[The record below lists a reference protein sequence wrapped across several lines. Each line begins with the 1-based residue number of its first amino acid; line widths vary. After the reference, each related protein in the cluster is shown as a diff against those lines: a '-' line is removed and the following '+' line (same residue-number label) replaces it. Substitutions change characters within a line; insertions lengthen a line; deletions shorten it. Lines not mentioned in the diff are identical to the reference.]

1 MQIINQMIFPTI
13 LTYYYNHNLN
23 DLLFPSYSTLN
34 TKDNSIYV
42 LCNTLF
48 ENRYELG
55 DYN

>member
-13 LTYYYNHNLN
+13 LTYYNHNLN
-23 DLLFPSYSTLN
+23 DSLFPSYSTLN
-34 TKDNSIYV
+34 TNYNSLYV

-55 DYN
+55 YYN